1 MFSDVRGTPLSS
13 ISRWI
18 ELATHGVAALGC
30 GLVLVAAGQPIFT
43 DDVWWHLALGQA
55 YLDHGPWLTQDP
67 LLFTAMGP
75 PPPTSWL
82 LDSGFRA
89 TWNVFGFAGLRI
101 LHVGLVTAILGLV
114 WASVRRASQ
123 IPAIA
128 SVCTALVATL
138 SAYRFVQLRP
148 HLGTIVAVLLL
159 HWILFSKRET
169 PSWRRS
175 FAAVALMA
183 IWANMHPVYPIGPVL
198 VAIASASLFLSSF
211 LENHSDGVASRA
223 RATRLAWV
231 AFLGLGATFINPSGP
246 DGYATAF
253 LAAKGSE
260 SVAIV
265 VDEWSRIQ
273 LLTWPTASLPPSR
286 LNWVCA
292 WLLVV
297 TVPVVAVRLLWT
309 RWRNVRVSR
318 SGVDPVEIAF
328 AVIGLGAMLLATR
341 FAWMAFWP
349 LLLLAS
355 TMRGQAPTAPTSATS
370 RSSAVLTLA
379 LALVAFALVPAFHR
393 WGDWPMVTRGLP
405 TSLAGYRMPYAAGK
419 YHAHAVSFMQ
429 ATKLEGNLFGRYAEG
444 GFQAFWLGP
453 AIRTAMNGSLNMSNE
468 ALAASFAIRERMGT
482 PADPRFEDALDELGV
497 DLFLG
502 VGLPMAARPGR
513 PPAYSTI
520 HLENTPGWVLV
531 FRNLDSA
538 LYIRDDERNSSNL
551 DRVYDYYFANGIP
564 YDRALGFQPG
574 RALRSAPQWSRV
586 HGVWTPLL
594 AGQVG
599 LGPETRRLG
608 SRAMVYLALGM
619 YDEAKANNDALLR
632 IEPANA
638 SALRRRAWLL
648 LRAGRPRQNDELVM
662 ALHALSR
669 LSSPGDSMSELS
681 GLLELAIDG
690 QSMPAHR
697 TQVAPVLTL
706 GEARQLLRSMKPAGP
721 LRD

>member
-1 MFSDVRGTPLSS
+1 
-13 ISRWI
+13 
-18 ELATHGVAALGC
+18 
-30 GLVLVAAGQPIFT
+30 
-43 DDVWWHLALGQA
+43 
-55 YLDHGPWLTQDP
+55 
-67 LLFTAMGP
+67 
-75 PPPTSWL
+75 
-82 LDSGFRA
+82 
-89 TWNVFGFAGLRI
+89 
-101 LHVGLVTAILGLV
+101 
-114 WASVRRASQ
+114 
-123 IPAIA
+123 
-128 SVCTALVATL
+128 
-138 SAYRFVQLRP
+138 
-148 HLGTIVAVLLL
+148 
-159 HWILFSKRET
+159 
-169 PSWRRS
+169 
-175 FAAVALMA
+175 
-183 IWANMHPVYPIGPVL
+183 
-198 VAIASASLFLSSF
+198 
-211 LENHSDGVASRA
+211 
-223 RATRLAWV
+223 
-231 AFLGLGATFINPSGP
+231 
-246 DGYATAF
+246 
-253 LAAKGSE
+253 
-260 SVAIV
+260 
-265 VDEWSRIQ
+265 
-273 LLTWPTASLPPSR
+273 
-286 LNWVCA
+286 
-292 WLLVV
+292 
-297 TVPVVAVRLLWT
+297 
-309 RWRNVRVSR
+309 
-318 SGVDPVEIAF
+318 
-328 AVIGLGAMLLATR
+328 
-341 FAWMAFWP
+341 
-349 LLLLAS
+349 
-355 TMRGQAPTAPTSATS
+355 
-370 RSSAVLTLA
+370 
-379 LALVAFALVPAFHR
+379 
-393 WGDWPMVTRGLP
+393 
-405 TSLAGYRMPYAAGK
+405 MPYAAGK

-502 VGLPMAARPGR
+502 VGLPMVARPGR

-574 RALRSAPQWSRV
+574 RALRSAPQWSRA

-608 SRAMVYLALGM
+608 SQAMVYLALGM